1 MKKKILFAVSVLV
14 LFFTAC
20 KSTPVEQP
28 AAEKPKDKNSIFKLF
43 KDNKIDEVRSRFEFA
58 DDINGIDEEGNTILH
73 LAAAANDS
81 DLCLYFMIKGA
92 DPELKN
98 YEGDTPL
105 SLAIKKG
112 CVESAETIVSQNQ
125 NCIFARDGN
134 GKPSLILGLETSP
147 AYYGI
152 MINDNT
158 VNAKDSE
165 DNTILH
171 YFVQAK
177 NVRAIEV
184 ATALNLDV
192 NARNA
197 EGKTA
202 LELAYENLDDDDSV
216 NCAAALILGGGESD
230 NKDYAYFETAVSDR
244 NLNERFEDGQTPLHI
259 AAICNHV
266 AIEKYLLVNEADHT
280 VQDSSGSSALHEAV
294 RYGNIDVIKALLDSG
309 ANVNAKDNL
318 GKTPVMIISPRE
330 KAQEIY
336 KLLISYRADLTEKD
350 MFGDTVLHNAIMVNS
365 DVETVAILTNNGADI
380 NTRNKEGVTPLHIAI
395 QKDNPA
401 VARLLTENGADIH
414 TVDAKGKSSL
424 VMALSGSQQ
433 MLEAVVIEKNAM
445 TVDSDGNTPL
455 HIALIN
461 DAPLSKVQYIIS
473 LTNDVN
479 IRNRDGNSALFL
491 AVIKNRRKVGE
502 LLLAKNADIFSTNTN
517 NNSPLR
523 LALRYPSIQEWL
535 ITSKTIRATDGSGNT
550 VLHYAA
556 EWQYIDSISSLV
568 LKGADISAKN
578 GNGETC
584 LFSAAKTNNPAVI
597 QTVVDCGG
605 DVLARDNLGS
615 TAIHIGVR
623 WDAPDSIDKLVLI
636 GANVNAQNSS
646 GKTPL
651 AEAVVSGKYQ
661 IAKKLLEAG
670 ANPNCSDSNGV
681 TPLID
686 SIRINNKD
694 MIKLLLVYNAN
705 PNLQQVNGQNAFH
718 EAAYLCDKE
727 VIVLIRN
734 VGGNPLARDKYD
746 NTPFSIVMNK
756 NPSMIRDVLGNSYSI
771 TDSDGNTPVHIVVK
785 AKKSVGLLQTL
796 IDYGYPIDTKDS
808 DGFTAL
814 NYAIDKKDYNLA
826 TVLLQ
831 NGADPF
837 LMIDKKGRNGVTIA
851 LDTKDI
857 KMLNLIAKYAG
868 TMCDIQGNTMLHY
881 AAKTSSEEI
890 VKQLISYG
898 LDKKVTNISGDTPHD
913 LAIRWKRPEIAAL
926 LETGL

>member
-1 MKKKILFAVSVLV
+1 MNKKILFAVLSVCLG
-14 LFFTAC
+14 LAAC
-20 KSTPVEQP
+20 KSTSVENQ
-28 AAEKPKDKNSIFKLF
+28 EKTKDKNSIFSLLKE
-43 KDNKIDEVRSRFEFA
+43 NKIDEVKGRFQYA
-58 DDINGIDEEGNTILH
+58 DDINGIDEEGNTVLH

-98 YEGDTPL
+98 YNGDTPL

-112 CVESAETIVSQNQ
+112 CVESAQTIVSQNQ

-134 GKPSLILGLETSP
+134 GATSLILGLETSP

-152 MINDNT
+152 MINEKT
-158 VNAKDSE
+158 VAAKDSE

-171 YFVQAK
+171 YFVRAK
-177 NVRAIEV
+177 NVRAIEI

-192 NARNA
+192 NAKNA

-202 LELAYENLDDDDSV
+202 LELAYENINDDEVV
-216 NCAAALILGGGESD
+216 NCAAALILGGGETT
-230 NKDYAYFETAVSDR
+230 NEEYAYFEAAVSNR

-266 AIEKYLLVNEADHT
+266 SIEKYLLVNEADNS

-294 RYGNIDVIKALLDSG
+294 RYGNVDVIKALLDSG

-318 GKTPVMIISPRE
+318 GKTPVMIISPKE
-330 KAQEIY
+330 KSQEIY
-336 KLLISYRADLTEKD
+336 KLLISYRADLNEKD

-365 DVETVAILTNNGADI
+365 DAETVSILTNNGADI
-380 NTRNKEGVTPLHIAI
+380 NTRNKEGVTPLHIAV
-395 QKDNPA
+395 QKDNVA

-414 TVDAKGKSSL
+414 TLDAKGKSSL
-424 VMALSGSQQ
+424 DMALSSSQQ
-433 MLEAVVIEKNAM
+433 MLEAVVIEKNVL

-455 HIALIN
+455 HVALIN

-479 IRNRDGNSALFL
+479 IRNRDGNSALFI

-502 LLLAKNADIFSTNTN
+502 LLLSKDADIFSTNTN

-523 LALRYPSIQEWL
+523 LALRYPAIQEWL
-535 ITSKTIRATDGSGNT
+535 ITSRTIKATDGSGNT

-568 LKGADISAKN
+568 TKGADISAKN

-584 LFSAAKTNNPAVI
+584 LFNAAKTNNPAVI
-597 QTVVDCGG
+597 QTVIDCGG

-615 TAIHIGVR
+615 TAVHIGVR
-623 WDAPDSIDKLVLI
+623 WDAPDSIDKLVLL

-646 GKTPL
+646 GKSPL
-651 AEAVVSGKYQ
+651 AEAVVSSKFG

-670 ANPNCSDSNGV
+670 ANPNSTDSNGV

-686 SIRINNKD
+686 AIRINNKE
-694 MIKLLLVYNAN
+694 MVKLLLVYNAN

-718 EAAYLCDKE
+718 EAAILGDKE
-727 VIVLIRN
+727 IIVLIRN
-734 VGGNPLARDKYD
+734 VGGNPLARDKKD
-746 NTPFSIVMNK
+746 NTPFSIVMNT
-756 NPSMIRDVLGNSYSI
+756 NPALIRDVLGTSYTI
-771 TDSDGNTPVHIVVK
+771 TDSDGNTPIHIVVK
-785 AKKSVGLLQTL
+785 AKKSVALLQTL

-808 DGFTAL
+808 DGYTAL
-814 NYAIDKKDYNLA
+814 NYAIEKKDYNSA

-837 LMIDKKGRNGVTIA
+837 LMIDKKGRNGVTIS
-851 LDTKDI
+851 LDTKDT

-868 TMCDIQGNTMLHY
+868 ALCDIQGNTLLHY
-881 AAKTSSEEI
+881 AAKTSTEDI
-890 VKQLISYG
+890 VKQLVSYG
-898 LDKKVTNISGDTPHD
+898 LDKKTANISGDTPYE
-913 LAIRWKRPEIAAL
+913 LAIRWKRPEIAEIL
-926 LETGL
+926 KVNN